1 MERKDSNLTYEH
13 TYEMLLYYQ
22 DEFMHRHTHFW
33 STLKSL
39 FLINVIVTML
49 PYISSVFDVEL
60 AKDQLPLF
68 IFPVVGAL
76 MAVGCLFLLL
86 GEAKRLSL
94 VGKNKYELMKL
105 LPEEYRY
112 RTMKPSRMRLPSV
125 AIMLCYAETGF
136 QLLVAALS
144 LYFCL

>member
-1 MERKDSNLTYEH
+1 MEKKNEDLTYEN
-13 TYEMLLYYQ
+13 TYQMLLYYQ
-22 DEFMHRHTHFW
+22 DEYMHRHNHFW
-33 STLKSL
+33 ATLKSL
-39 FLINVIVTML
+39 FLINVIITML

-60 AKDQLPLF
+60 AKDRLPLF

-76 MAVGCLFLLL
+76 MAVAFLLLLL
-86 GEAKRLSL
+86 GEARRLSL
-94 VGKNKYELMKL
+94 VGGKKYELMKL

-112 RTMKPSRMRLPSV
+112 LTMKPSRLRLPGVSV
-125 AIMLCYAETGF
+125 LLCYAETGF